1 MSAQPKSDRM
11 SRAQDASS
19 PFEGQEREANPTRDL
34 LYTER
39 SSLIYIFSMK
49 QLDKKAVWL
58 FFLSSVSSTLI
69 FSLIFVGWTLF
80 AVFEDSFIGGNVLST
95 MLGWLILVV
104 AVFTALSFIW
114 AKLSYHYYRYELTDL
129 GFRKESGVIWKKYV
143 TIPYARIQNV
153 DINRGILARLLG
165 LSDLHIQTAGASAS
179 ISRYGMAGIS
189 AEGRLPGVSKADAEV
204 LRDELVKRASGSLGQ
219 GV

>member
-1 MSAQPKSDRM
+1 
-11 SRAQDASS
+11 
-19 PFEGQEREANPTRDL
+19 
-34 LYTER
+34 
-39 SSLIYIFSMK
+39 MK

-58 FFLSSVSSTLI
+58 FFLSSVFGSFVLSMMFTGWVVLIAIEGIFDGNWIITLVTWLVLI
-69 FSLIFVGWTLF
+69 FIVLI
-80 AVFEDSFIGGNVLST
+80 
-95 MLGWLILVV
+95 
-104 AVFTALSFIW
+104 ALSFIW

>member
-1 MSAQPKSDRM
+1 
-11 SRAQDASS
+11 
-19 PFEGQEREANPTRDL
+19 
-34 LYTER
+34 
-39 SSLIYIFSMK
+39 MK

-58 FFLSSVSSTLI
+58 FFLSSVFGSFVLSMMFTGWVVLIAIEGIFDGNWIITLVTWLVLI
-69 FSLIFVGWTLF
+69 FLVLI
-80 AVFEDSFIGGNVLST
+80 
-95 MLGWLILVV
+95 
-104 AVFTALSFIW
+104 ALSFIW
-114 AKLSYHYYRYELTDL
+114 AKLSYHFYRYELTDL

>member
-1 MSAQPKSDRM
+1 
-11 SRAQDASS
+11 
-19 PFEGQEREANPTRDL
+19 
-34 LYTER
+34 
-39 SSLIYIFSMK
+39 MK

-58 FFLSSVSSTLI
+58 FFLSSVFGSFVLSMMFTGWVVLIAIEGIFDGNWIITLVTWLVLI
-69 FSLIFVGWTLF
+69 FLVLI
-80 AVFEDSFIGGNVLST
+80 
-95 MLGWLILVV
+95 
-104 AVFTALSFIW
+104 ALSFIW

>member
-1 MSAQPKSDRM
+1 
-11 SRAQDASS
+11 
-19 PFEGQEREANPTRDL
+19 
-34 LYTER
+34 
-39 SSLIYIFSMK
+39 MK

-104 AVFTALSFIW
+104 AVFTVLSFIW

-153 DINRGILARLLG
+153 DI
-165 LSDLHIQTAGASAS
+165 
-179 ISRYGMAGIS
+179 
-189 AEGRLPGVSKADAEV
+189 
-204 LRDELVKRASGSLGQ
+204 
-219 GV
+219 

>member
-1 MSAQPKSDRM
+1 
-11 SRAQDASS
+11 
-19 PFEGQEREANPTRDL
+19 
-34 LYTER
+34 
-39 SSLIYIFSMK
+39 MK

-58 FFLSSVSSTLI
+58 FFLSSVFSSLV

-80 AVFEDSFIGGNVLST
+80 AFSEIFFIGDNMFIT
-95 MLGWLILVV
+95 MIGWLILVV
-104 AVFTALSFIW
+104 AVFCVLSFIW
-114 AKLSYHYYRYELTDL
+114 AKLSYHFYRYELTDL

-153 DINRGILARLLG
+153 DINRGVLARLLG

-204 LRDELVKRASGSLGQ
+204 LRDELVRRASGSLGQ

>member
-1 MSAQPKSDRM
+1 
-11 SRAQDASS
+11 
-19 PFEGQEREANPTRDL
+19 
-34 LYTER
+34 
-39 SSLIYIFSMK
+39 MK

-80 AVFEDSFIGGNVLST
+80 AVFEDSFIGDTMLST
-95 MLGWLILVV
+95 VLGWLILVV
-104 AVFTALSFIW
+104 AVFTVLSFIW